1 MLTYSVIR
9 GGELIDDG
17 DNGGSMGGDNV
28 YIGSGDKIVLASLS
42 NLYSEL
48 DAISVGTSGLFF
60 CSTLYCL
67 LTTFNLRKEY
77 IILV

>member
-1 MLTYSVIR
+1 MLTHSVIR
-9 GGELIDDG
+9 GGELIDDS
-17 DNGGSMGGDNV
+17 DNGGSMGGDDV

-48 DAISVGTSGLFF
+48 DAISVDTSGLFF